1 MQRKLHEQMYPLP
14 LSNDLKIIPFQKVD
28 VERVTWAGRAGT
40 FMCVCQNIIS
50 RMLVNTWHPYF

>member
-1 MQRKLHEQMYPLP
+1 MQRKLHVQIFPLP

-40 FMCVCQNIIS
+40 FMCVRQNIIS
-50 RMLVNTWHPYF
+50 RLLVNTWHPYF

>member
-1 MQRKLHEQMYPLP
+1 MQRKLHVQMYPLP

-28 VERVTWAGRAGT
+28 AERVTWAGRAGT
-40 FMCVCQNIIS
+40 FMCVCQNIIC